1 MIQIKLER
9 GGARAAGPHNWV
21 RNGRCRMNP
30 TTCARSVL
38 RPPIQPGS
46 YPVRM
51 GGIGDRSGR
60 FDEGDLSWT
69 NEALPLELRRALL
82 DKALDEFR
90 SAKAA
95 GKTRA
100 SDTPNRTAQTR
111 AGPDSKRT
119 KEKPQA

>member
-1 MIQIKLER
+1 
-9 GGARAAGPHNWV
+9 
-21 RNGRCRMNP
+21 
-30 TTCARSVL
+30 
-38 RPPIQPGS
+38 
-46 YPVRM
+46 M
-51 GGIGDRSGR
+51 GGIGDGNGR

-100 SDTPNRTAQTR
+100 RDTPSRTAQTR
-111 AGPDSKRT
+111 AGPDSIKS
-119 KEKPQA
+119 KDKPRA